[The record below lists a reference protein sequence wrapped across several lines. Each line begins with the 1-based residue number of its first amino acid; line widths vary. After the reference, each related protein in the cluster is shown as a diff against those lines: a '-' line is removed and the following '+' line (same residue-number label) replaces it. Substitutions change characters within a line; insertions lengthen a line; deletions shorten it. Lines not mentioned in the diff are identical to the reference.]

1 MEFLAW
7 FYAVQHG
14 RDEPGQKIRNRVGKR
29 AVNFLRILPGT
40 NNATEIFATKLS
52 FVSLVIF
59 AMVVAMSGIIV
70 TGRCES
76 MVVRKLR
83 IMVVNVLGLI
93 IIFARTD

>member
-1 MEFLAW
+1 MLFSTGGTSQARREETALA
-7 FYAVQHG
+7 
-14 RDEPGQKIRNRVGKR
+14 KR

-40 NNATEIFATKLS
+40 NDATEIFATKLS

-76 MVVRKLR
+76 MVVRMLR

-93 IIFARTD
+93 IIFGRTD